1 MTGAVLSPVCS
12 IHNPSE
18 GFGGDL
24 VKHSGTFV
32 ACPKHCAICEVF
44 LEHADDGAARI
55 FVDNQGSAPIIV
67 TRKLLR
73 SYGLVGYFSRI

>member
-12 IHNPSE
+12 IHDPVE

-32 ACPKHCAICEVF
+32 DFPRYSAICEVF
-44 LEHADDGAARI
+44 LEHADNGAARI
-55 FVDNQGSAPIIV
+55 FVDN
-67 TRKLLR
+67 
-73 SYGLVGYFSRI
+73 

>member
-12 IHNPSE
+12 IHDPVE

-32 ACPKHCAICEVF
+32 TCPSAICEVF
-44 LEHADDGAARI
+44 LEHADNGAARI
-55 FVDNQGSAPIIV
+55 FVDNQGSAPVIV
-67 TRKLLR
+67 TRKQLR
-73 SYGLVGYFSRI
+73 SYGLVCYFSRI